1 MGRVEVDSVA
11 PAFRTED
18 FKGEPVDLAQFQGR
32 ERVLL
37 VFNRGFA

>member
-1 MGRVEVDSVA
+1 MGRVEIDSVA
-11 PAFRTED
+11 PAFRVAD
-18 FKGEPVDLAQFQGR
+18 FKGDPVDLAQFRGR